1 MILPL
6 HEALEARVR
15 AILAEKHQIGEDA
28 GVTVAIETPP
38 NRTLG
43 DLGTPVAFELARR
56 LRKAPRAIAQELAAD
71 IGAIPG
77 VARVEAAPNGYLN
90 VFLDRSA
97 FLCTRLGLAGR
108 LPAPAPPV
116 GKTIVEHTAINP
128 NKAAHIGLSLI
139 HI

>member
-38 NRTLG
+38 KRTLG

-56 LRKAPRAIAQELAAD
+56 LRKSPRAIAQELAAEM
-71 IGAIPG
+71 GTIPG
-77 VARVEAAPNGYLN
+77 VARVEAAANGYLN
-90 VFLDRSA
+90 VFLDRPA
-97 FLCTRLGLAGR
+97 FL
-108 LPAPAPPV
+108 
-116 GKTIVEHTAINP
+116 
-128 NKAAHIGLSLI
+128 
-139 HI
+139 